1 MRASNVFMLEFL
13 MVKNQNLE
21 VDKFFYADKMDTRNY
36 FNIHWY
42 CSQGSKKK
50 APSGSLGEVDFLA
63 GQVAVN

>member
-36 FNIHWY
+36 LFTCIVARAR
-42 CSQGSKKK
+42 KK

>member
-36 FNIHWY
+36 LFTGIVARAR
-42 CSQGSKKK
+42 KKK

>member
-36 FNIHWY
+36 LFTGIVARAR
-42 CSQGSKKK
+42 KK
-50 APSGSLGEVDFLA
+50 AASGGLGEVDLLA
-63 GQVAVN
+63 GKVAGN